1 MAKECSLALTMSI
14 LVCSCCVAASAPL
27 TVTSP
32 DGNLSVS
39 LKLKSNPQPYLPGER
54 LYYQMSYKG
63 APILR
68 DSPLGLDFLGAPPL
82 DHDFQITDST
92 RSSHDATWEDAF
104 GARRAVPDH
113 YNQLTVSLQERAA
126 PHRRLDIIFRAF
138 NEGIA
143 FRYSLPKQSGLEK
156 FVLSSENTGFYFA
169 RPAFAYAST
178 SSRYLNAY
186 ETQFVRSNVNEIK
199 PNSMAVLPL
208 LVQLSGGPWLAIL
221 EADLRD
227 YAGMYLGGVLGVPD
241 SLTSKLA
248 PLPDEFYEKEFKLIY
263 FTSAEAV
270 RGSTPQLTPWR
281 ILLVSPNPGQLI
293 EHDYLVLDLNPPSA
307 LPDVSWIRPGKV
319 AWSWWSGDF
328 ASEVDFKPGMNT
340 ATMIHYTD
348 FAADHH
354 LEYMLIDGGWSAEND
369 ITRSI
374 PAIDLPAILEHA
386 RARGVKVML
395 WVHWEAL
402 KKQMEE
408 ALSLYEKWGIAGVKI
423 DFMNRDDQEMVN
435 FYEEMAR
442 KTAAHH
448 LVVDWHGAYKPTG
461 LSRTYP
467 NVLNYEAVQGMEYS
481 KGFYLT
487 TPEHDVTLPFTR
499 MLAGPMDYTPGCFN
513 NATKAQFKPR
523 DIQPMCQ
530 GTRAHQLAMYVV
542 FLSPLEMLSDYPES
556 YDHNPGMEFLD
567 KVPTVWDETRVLNGE
582 PAKYVTLARRH
593 EQIWYLGAMTNWDDR
608 DLEVPLS
615 FLGSGAYAAEIFADG
630 PDADQVA
637 TSLQMFKK
645 RISSNETLHVHL
657 ASGGGY
663 AAIFTPVE

>member
-1 MAKECSLALTMSI
+1 
-14 LVCSCCVAASAPL
+14 
-27 TVTSP
+27 
-32 DGNLSVS
+32 
-39 LKLKSNPQPYLPGER
+39 LPARESER
-54 LYYQMSYKG
+54 
-63 APILR
+63 I
-68 DSPLGLDFLGAPPL
+68 
-82 DHDFQITDST
+82 H
-92 RSSHDATWEDAF
+92 
-104 GARRAVPDH
+104 RRGKQCL
-113 YNQLTVSLQERAA
+113 QLTVSLQERGA
-126 PHRRLDIIFRAF
+126 PHRRLDIIFRAY

-328 ASEVDFKPGMNT
+328 ASGVDFKPGMNT

-354 LEYMLIDGGWSAEND
+354 VEYMLIDGGWSAEND

-386 RARGVKVML
+386 RACGVKVML

-487 TPEHDVTLPFTR
+487 TPEHDVTLAFTR

-523 DIQPMCQ
+523 NIQPMCQ

-556 YDHNPGMEFLD
+556 YDHM
-567 KVPTVWDETRVLNGE
+567 
-582 PAKYVTLARRH
+582 H
-593 EQIWYLGAMTNWDDR
+593 
-608 DLEVPLS
+608 
-615 FLGSGAYAAEIFADG
+615 
-630 PDADQVA
+630 
-637 TSLQMFKK
+637 
-645 RISSNETLHVHL
+645 
-657 ASGGGY
+657 
-663 AAIFTPVE
+663 

>member
-143 FRYSLPKQSGLEK
+143 FRYFLPKQSGLEK

-270 RGSTPQLTPWR
+270 RGSTP
-281 ILLVSPNPGQLI
+281 
-293 EHDYLVLDLNPPSA
+293 
-307 LPDVSWIRPGKV
+307 
-319 AWSWWSGDF
+319 
-328 ASEVDFKPGMNT
+328 
-340 ATMIHYTD
+340 
-348 FAADHH
+348 
-354 LEYMLIDGGWSAEND
+354 
-369 ITRSI
+369 
-374 PAIDLPAILEHA
+374 
-386 RARGVKVML
+386 
-395 WVHWEAL
+395 
-402 KKQMEE
+402 
-408 ALSLYEKWGIAGVKI
+408 
-423 DFMNRDDQEMVN
+423 
-435 FYEEMAR
+435 
-442 KTAAHH
+442 
-448 LVVDWHGAYKPTG
+448 
-461 LSRTYP
+461 
-467 NVLNYEAVQGMEYS
+467 
-481 KGFYLT
+481 
-487 TPEHDVTLPFTR
+487 
-499 MLAGPMDYTPGCFN
+499 
-513 NATKAQFKPR
+513 
-523 DIQPMCQ
+523 
-530 GTRAHQLAMYVV
+530 
-542 FLSPLEMLSDYPES
+542 
-556 YDHNPGMEFLD
+556 
-567 KVPTVWDETRVLNGE
+567 
-582 PAKYVTLARRH
+582 
-593 EQIWYLGAMTNWDDR
+593 
-608 DLEVPLS
+608 
-615 FLGSGAYAAEIFADG
+615 
-630 PDADQVA
+630 
-637 TSLQMFKK
+637 
-645 RISSNETLHVHL
+645 
-657 ASGGGY
+657 
-663 AAIFTPVE
+663 